1 MEKTKAAAIAYDFV
15 HPGHKLNTQW
25 PVLDLIS
32 QRVADELAISLSE
45 RLQVKMRGGAAPTTR
60 GKYAQYLQLVGKT
73 GTVHELS
80 VSPLSGG
87 VFFCMDTSVVSAIV
101 NCYFGGSA
109 ELTPLDVPRRLSRT
123 ESRVMQHVV
132 EAVASS
138 LSSGWSMLM
147 PIDANVV
154 KVVDIERLANASL
167 EQVMVTSGINLSV
180 GEIELPCQIVYPFET
195 LNPINAQLQTEK
207 GNQPQ
212 HDEQF
217 SNLMKRE
224 LLNCE
229 LEIRGVLAE
238 SHITLGTLLE
248 LKAGDFIAL
257 RDVQTVSFKTQ
268 NMPLFDARVGNSNG
282 RVSAS
287 VSRWHLPVTS

>member
-1 MEKTKAAAIAYDFV
+1 MNTKSPEATAYDFV

-25 PVLDLIS
+25 PVLDLVS
-32 QRVADELAISLSE
+32 QRIAAEFGGLLSE
-45 RLQVKMRGGAAPTTR
+45 RLQVSMVGHAQATIRS
-60 GKYAQYLQLVGKT
+60 KYSQCVQALGKT

-80 VSPLSGG
+80 LLPLNGP
-87 VFFCMDTSVVSAIV
+87 VWFCMDSSVVSAIV

-109 ELTPLDVPRRLSRT
+109 QLISTDTPRQLSRT
-123 ESRVMQHVV
+123 ESRVMQHVLD
-132 EAVASS
+132 AVLGAIDT
-138 LSSGWSMLM
+138 GWSSVLAVNTRLVKQLE
-147 PIDANVV
+147 ID
-154 KVVDIERLANASL
+154 RLVNAAL
-167 EQVMVTSGINLSV
+167 EQVMVTSGMTLKV
-180 GEIELPCQIVYPFET
+180 GEIDLPCQIVYPFET
-195 LNPINAQLQTEK
+195 LNPVNAQLQKEK
-207 GNQPQ
+207 GSPAR

-217 SNLMKRE
+217 SKAMQRE

-257 RDVQTVSFKTQ
+257 RDVQNVSFKTQ
-268 NMPLFDARVGNSNG
+268 NLPLFDARVGSSNG

-287 VSRWHLPVTS
+287 VSRWHLPVSS

>member
-1 MEKTKAAAIAYDFV
+1 MVNNQPATTYDFV

-25 PVLDLIS
+25 PVLDLVS
-32 QRVADELAISLSE
+32 QRIANDLAVALSE
-45 RLQVKMRGGAAPTTR
+45 RLQVNLLGSAQATTR
-60 GKYAQYLQLVGKT
+60 GKYVECVKSLGLT
-73 GTVHELS
+73 GIVQELS
-80 VSPLSGG
+80 IAPLSGSIW
-87 VFFCMDTSVVSAIV
+87 FCMDTSVISALV

-109 ELTPLDVPRRLSRT
+109 ELKPLEVPRALSRT

-132 EAVASS
+132 DAVVASVNAS
-138 LSSGWSMLM
+138 WSIVM
-147 PIDANVV
+147 PMNAEHVKQIDV
-154 KVVDIERLANASL
+154 ERLANAAL
-167 EQVMVTSGINLSV
+167 QQVMVTSDMTLRV
-180 GEIELPCQIVYPFET
+180 GEIDLPCQIVYPYES
-195 LNPINAQLQTEK
+195 LNPISAQLQKEK
-207 GNQPQ
+207 ASQPRQ
-212 HDEQF
+212 DEKF
-217 SNLMKRE
+217 SNAIQRE

-248 LKAGDFIAL
+248 LKSGDFIAL

>member
-1 MEKTKAAAIAYDFV
+1 MEKNNLEATAYDFV

-25 PVLDLIS
+25 PVLDLVS
-32 QRVADELAISLSE
+32 QRIAEEFGQLLSE
-45 RLQVKMRGGAAPTTR
+45 RLQVSMIGRANPTMRS
-60 GKYAQYLQLVGKT
+60 KYSECVQALGKT

-80 VSPLSGG
+80 LSPLNGA
-87 VFFCMDTSVVSAIV
+87 VWFCMDTSVVSAIV

-109 ELTPLDVPRRLSRT
+109 ELVPVDTPRQLSRT
-123 ESRVMQHVV
+123 ESRVMQHVLDAAL
-132 EAVASS
+132 EAVNR
-138 LSSGWSMLM
+138 GWSSVLSVKAML
-147 PIDANVV
+147 V
-154 KVVDIERLANASL
+154 KPVEVERLVNAAL
-167 EQVMVTSGINLSV
+167 EQVMVTSEMTLKV
-180 GEIELPCQIVYPFET
+180 GEIDLPCQIAYPFET
-195 LNPINAQLQTEK
+195 LNPVNAQLQREK
-207 GNQPQ
+207 GSPAR

-217 SNLMKRE
+217 SKAMQRE

-248 LKAGDFIAL
+248 LKTGDFIAL
-257 RDVQTVSFKTQ
+257 RDVQNVSFKTQ

-287 VSRWHLPVTS
+287 VSRWHLPVSS

>member
-1 MEKTKAAAIAYDFV
+1 MENNKPATAYDFV
-15 HPGHKLNTQW
+15 HPGHRLNTQW
-25 PVLDLIS
+25 PVLDLVS
-32 QRVADELAISLSE
+32 QRIAGELAVCLSE
-45 RLQVKMRGGAAPTTR
+45 RLQVNLLGSAQATTR
-60 GKYAQYLQLVGKT
+60 GKYSECVKALGET
-73 GTVHELS
+73 GIVQELS
-80 VSPLSGG
+80 IEPLSGG
-87 VFFCMDTSVVSAIV
+87 IWFCMDTSVISALV

-109 ELTPLDVPRRLSRT
+109 ELIPLEKSRPLSRT

-132 EAVASS
+132 DAIVTSVNKSWSIVMPVNASHVKQ
-138 LSSGWSMLM
+138 
-147 PIDANVV
+147 IDV
-154 KVVDIERLANASL
+154 ERLANAAL
-167 EQVMVTSGINLSV
+167 QQVMVTSDMKLRV
-180 GEIELPCQIVYPFET
+180 GEIDLPCQIIYPYES
-195 LNPINAQLQTEK
+195 LNPISAQLQKEK
-207 GNQPQ
+207 GTQPR
-212 HDEQF
+212 HDDKF
-217 SNLMKRE
+217 SSAMQRE